1 MITII
6 YCFYLLRSRA
16 RAALSLLLTP
26 SLLNLIFKSKRS
38 FIAHIFNDLLI
49 FILVFLLYFTISV
62 IFLYL
67 FFYFLSDFI
76 LCVTLIKSKILVI
89 IDQLNDLIIITI
101 SKSEYLKEYIL
112 QYSLIYNNLL
122 KLVAIII
129 AFIFNY
135 IIRYYFYK
143 HVKNFIKKFI
153 SPFLNYI
160 KDYKKIIWIIILF
173 ILAGLYFFIIFHF
186 NIFFNIFPTIYADSS
201 INNIVG
207 FQLGNNNMPINISV
221 EGTYVD
227 HLFNKFGN
235 KYGFIAT
242 IKTAGFIYGE
252 IFDKIEP
259 TPNPESI
266 DQSGKMVF
274 QKNSGPGCALNYR
287 IINQDDP
294 SSMTPNKQGLSLIL
308 ERIPFINYN
317 QMDLPKVSER
327 STIYKYTKD
336 LDIENNSRFFMHFR
350 KFKNLEGN
358 KDWTRAPLKRVVLQR
373 AKNFPNADLI
383 KENNSLDNQITNL
396 LNID

>member
-6 YCFYLLRSRA
+6 YCFFLLRTRA

-26 SLLNLIFKSKRS
+26 SLLNLIFKSKKS

-67 FFYFLSDFI
+67 FLYFLSDFI

-89 IDQLNDLIIITI
+89 IDQLNDLIIITT

-112 QYSLIYNNLL
+112 QYSLISNNLL

-143 HVKNFIKKFI
+143 YVKNFIKKFI

-186 NIFFNIFPTIYADSS
+186 NIFFNIFPTIYADPS
-201 INNIVG
+201 NIVG
-207 FQLGNNNMPINISV
+207 FQLSNNNIPINISV

-227 HLFNKFGN
+227 HLFYKFGN
-235 KYGFIAT
+235 RYGFIAT

-252 IFDKIEP
+252 IFDKIGP
-259 TPNPESI
+259 SPNPESI

-274 QKNSGPGCALNYR
+274 QNNNGPVCTLNYK

-294 SSMTPNKQGLSLIL
+294 SSLTSNKQGLSLIL
-308 ERIPFINYN
+308 ERIPFIQYN
-317 QMDLPKVSER
+317 QLDLPKVPSR
-327 STIYKYTKD
+327 SSIYKYTKS

-350 KFKNLEGN
+350 KFENLEGN
-358 KDWTRAPLKRVVLQR
+358 KYWTRAPLQRVVIQR